1 MKFEKVAFIGAGS
14 MAEAILSGIL
24 AKEFL
29 KPEQI
34 YVTNRE
40 SKERLERLKTRYDVQ
55 CSQDK
60 QKVIEHAD
68 VLLLSMKPKDVTEAL
83 ESIKPYIQPNQLIVS
98 VLAGV
103 STEYI
108 EDQLACDVPVVRAMP
123 NTSATIGFSATA
135 IAAGEY
141 AGSGHIETVKMLFQ
155 TIGTTTVVDENDLHA
170 ITGLSGSGPAYIYYF
185 VEAMED
191 AATDAGLKPDV
202 AKELIVQTLVGA
214 AEMLK
219 TSKDRPADLRKKITS
234 PGGTTQAGLET
245 LEKYK
250 YQEAL
255 MACIK
260 KAAERSIELGSS
272 FQPKQNREAN

>member
-1 MKFEKVAFIGAGS
+1 MMEKVAFVGAGS
-14 MAEAILSGIL
+14 MAESILSGIL
-24 AKEFL
+24 AKKFMQ
-29 KPEQI
+29 PEQI

-40 SKERLERLKTRYDVQ
+40 NRERLDRVHNLYQVRV
-55 CSQDK
+55 SRDK
-60 QKVIEHAD
+60 KEVIHDAD
-68 VLLLSMKPKDVTEAL
+68 MIILSMKPKDITDAL
-83 ESIKPYIQPNQLIVS
+83 QSIKPYVGANQLVVS

-103 STEYI
+103 STDYI
-108 EDQLACDVPVVRAMP
+108 SNQLESEAPVVRAMP
-123 NTSATIGFSATA
+123 NTSAMIGFSATA
-135 IAAGEY
+135 IAGGEF
-141 AGSGHIETVKMLFQ
+141 ASENHIESVKTLFQ
-155 TIGTTTVVDENDLHA
+155 TIGTTTVVEENDLHA

-191 AATDAGLKPDV
+191 AAAEAGLKEDV

-219 TSKDRPADLRKKITS
+219 KSEDHPSVLRKKITS

-255 MACIK
+255 MECIK
-260 KAAERSIELGSS
+260 KAAARSIELGSP
-272 FQPKQNREAN
+272 FQAK

>member
-1 MKFEKVAFIGAGS
+1 MFEKVAFIGAGS
-14 MAEAILSGIL
+14 MAESIISGIL
-24 AKEFL
+24 AKGFL
-29 KPEQI
+29 QPEQV

-40 SKERLERLKTRYDVQ
+40 NKERLERMQRLYQVH

-60 QKVIEHAD
+60 QEVIEGAD
-68 VLLLSMKPKDVTEAL
+68 AVVLSVKPKDVTQAI
-83 ESIKPYIQPNQLIVS
+83 ESIKSLVRSNQLIVS

-103 STEYI
+103 STDYI
-108 EDQLACDVPVVRAMP
+108 SDRLQSDAPVVRAMP
-123 NTSATIGFSATA
+123 NTSAAIGYSATA
-135 IAAGEY
+135 VA
-141 AGSGHIETVKMLFQ
+141 SGNSATQKHVDMTKTLFQ
-155 TIGTTTVVDENDLHA
+155 TIGTTTVVGEEDLHA
-170 ITGLSGSGPAYIYYF
+170 VTGLSGSGPAYIYYF

-191 AATDAGLKPDV
+191 AATEAGLKQDV
-202 AKELIVQTLVGA
+202 AKELIIQTLVGA

-219 TSKDRPADLRKKITS
+219 SGDQPSALRKKITS

-260 KAAERSIELGSS
+260 HAAERSIELGS
-272 FQPKQNREAN
+272 PYKTEVKR

>member
-1 MKFEKVAFIGAGS
+1 MFEKVAFIGAGS
-14 MAEAILSGIL
+14 MAESILSGML
-24 AKEFL
+24 AKKFL
-29 KPEQI
+29 NPEQI

-40 SKERLERLKTRYDVQ
+40 NRERLERIQNLYQVH
-55 CSQDK
+55 CSRDK
-60 QKVIEHAD
+60 KEIIHDADMVI
-68 VLLLSMKPKDVTEAL
+68 LSMKPKDITDAL
-83 ESIKPYIQPNQLIVS
+83 QSIKPYVGANQLVVS

-103 STEYI
+103 STDYI
-108 EDQLACDVPVVRAMP
+108 SDQLDSEAPVVRAMP

-135 IAAGEY
+135 IAGGKFADDE
-141 AGSGHIETVKMLFQ
+141 HIQSVKTLFQ
-155 TIGTTTVVDENDLHA
+155 TIGTTTVVEENDLHA
-170 ITGLSGSGPAYIYYF
+170 VTGLSGSGPAYIYYF

-191 AATDAGLKPDV
+191 AAAEAGLKPDV

-219 TSKDRPADLRKKITS
+219 TSEDHPSVLRKKITS

-255 MACIK
+255 MECIK
-260 KAAERSIELGSS
+260 KAAARSIELGGP
-272 FQPKQNREAN
+272 FQARQ